1 MLIIYTGNG
10 KGKTSA
16 SVGQLI
22 RAHGQGM
29 RTAFAQFMKRSV
41 DAGEQLF
48 LANLLGDNF
57 IAGGEG
63 FFKSGQSSS
72 GSQGVTGTPVA
83 VNLQQSNP
91 QKKDSKTPDQTDQAF
106 KDKKRL
112 LHREAVLKTLH
123 WAEERIPQLDLLVLD
138 EALYALGS
146 DLLSKEEILGIIEK
160 CRAHNTHL
168 VLSGRGLPD
177 WLKEQA
183 ELVSELQEMKHP
195 YAQGIKAQRGI
206 EF

>member
-16 SVGQLI
+16 CVGQLI
-22 RAHGQGM
+22 RAHGHGM

-63 FFKSGQSSS
+63 FFYSGLGGQS
-72 GSQGVTGTPVA
+72 VTSTPVSGYF
-83 VNLQQSNP
+83 QQSNL
-91 QKKDSKTPDQTDQAF
+91 QREFSQTPEQDRQAF
-106 KDKKRL
+106 QDKKRL
-112 LHREAVLKTLH
+112 LHREAVMKTLQ
-123 WAEERIPQLDLLVLD
+123 WAEERIPQLDMLVLD

-146 DLLSKEEILGIIEK
+146 ELLSKDELLGIIAK
-160 CRAHNTHL
+160 CRANNTHL

-177 WLKEQA
+177 WLKAQA
-183 ELVSELQEMKHP
+183 ELVSEIQAVKHP